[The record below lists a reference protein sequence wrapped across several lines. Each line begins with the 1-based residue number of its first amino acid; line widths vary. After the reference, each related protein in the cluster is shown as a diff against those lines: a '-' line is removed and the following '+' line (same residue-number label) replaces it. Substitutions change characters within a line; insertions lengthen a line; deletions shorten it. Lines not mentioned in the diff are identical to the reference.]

1 MNSINLHL
9 PEVAAADAPVFVS
22 SETAAAVFQWLPAVR
37 ALQQTYARP
46 MGPSAVPR
54 RTIAAGA
61 AERASLRTMT
71 AVPPGSRYYGAKLMG
86 MAFGAA
92 GRQLEYAVV
101 LFDATTGSLAA
112 IVDGNLVTAYR
123 TAATSAAALDRLAP
137 ERPASLAVLG
147 SGLEARMHTLAIAAV
162 RELHEIKIYSPTPGK
177 REAFA
182 KALGA
187 ELGVRAHAVE
197 SPAEAVGGA
206 DIVLAAARS
215 YGEKPILH
223 GAWLAPH
230 ATVVSIGSTLPDQ
243 REVDSSVVGRAGL
256 IVCDNVE
263 EVLEES
269 GDMLAARRDGV
280 EPEARCVSLNDLM
293 SGKAS
298 HTRREGEV
306 AMYKSVG
313 SGLQDV
319 VVAGMILDLAR
330 AAGLATP
337 LPIRF
342 ETKRIG

>member
-1 MNSINLHL
+1 MSTSDMNSS
-9 PEVAAADAPVFVS
+9 ARAGADAPLFVS

-37 ALQQTYARP
+37 ALQETYGRP
-46 MGPSAVPR
+46 MGPHAVPR

-86 MAFGAA
+86 MAFGPA
-92 GRQLEYAVV
+92 GRQLEYCVV
-101 LFDATTGSLAA
+101 LFDATNGSLAA

-123 TAATSAAALDRLAP
+123 TAATSAGALDRLAP
-137 ERPASLAVLG
+137 QGALRLAVLG

-162 RELHEIKIYSPTPGK
+162 RQLNEIRVFSPTPAS
-177 REAFA
+177 RAAFA
-182 KALGA
+182 DTIGT
-187 ELGVRAHAVE
+187 ELGVRVTAVG
-197 SPAEAVGGA
+197 SPAEAVAGA
-206 DIVLAAARS
+206 ELVLAAARS
-215 YGEKPILH
+215 HGEKPILH
-223 GAWLAPH
+223 GDWLESD
-230 ATVVSIGSTLPDQ
+230 ATVVSIGSTLPEQ
-243 REVDSSVVGRAGL
+243 REVDSSVVARAGL

-269 GDMLAARRDGV
+269 GDMLAARQDGLV
-280 EPEARCVSLNDLM
+280 LESKCVSLNDLM
-293 SGKAS
+293 VGKVSRGSRA
-298 HTRREGEV
+298 GAV

-330 AAGLATP
+330 TAGLAVS

>member
-1 MNSINLHL
+1 MKTS
-9 PEVAAADAPVFVS
+9 EVNPSVIGEAGTPVFVS

-37 ALQQTYARP
+37 ALQETYARP
-46 MGPSAVPR
+46 LGANAVPR
-54 RTIAAGA
+54 RTIAAGV

-86 MAFGAA
+86 MAFGPA
-92 GRQLEYAVV
+92 GRQLEYVVV
-101 LFDATTGSLAA
+101 LFDATTGSVAA
-112 IVDGNLVTAYR
+112 MVDGNLVTAYR

-137 ERPASLAVLG
+137 NGPARLAVLG

-162 RELHEIKIYSPTPGK
+162 RELSEIRVFSPTPEK

-182 KALGA
+182 NGMAA
-187 ELGVRAHAVE
+187 DLGVRSHAVD

-215 YGEKPILH
+215 YGEKPILQ

-243 REVDSSVVGRAGL
+243 REVDSSVISRAGL

-269 GDMLAARRDGV
+269 GDMLAARQEGV
-280 EPEARCVSLNDLM
+280 EPDAKCISLNALM
-293 SGKAS
+293 SGNAE
-298 HTRREGEV
+298 RPMGGIV
-306 AMYKSVG
+306 MYKSVG

-330 AAGLATP
+330 SSGLATP

>member
-1 MNSINLHL
+1 MNPSDVN
-9 PEVAAADAPVFVS
+9 PSVSAGTAAPLFVS
-22 SETAAAVFQWLPAVR
+22 SEAAAAVFQWLPAVR
-37 ALQQTYARP
+37 ALQETYARP
-46 MGPSAVPR
+46 LGPNAVPR

-86 MAFGAA
+86 MAFGQS
-92 GRQLEYAVV
+92 GRQLEYVVV

-137 ERPASLAVLG
+137 QGAARLAVLG

-162 RELHEIKIYSPTPGK
+162 RELREIRVFSPTPAK
-177 REAFA
+177 RAAFA
-182 KALGA
+182 DTIGT
-187 ELGVRAHAVE
+187 ELGVSVSAVD
-197 SPAEAVGGA
+197 SPAQAVGGA

-215 YGEKPILH
+215 HGERPILH
-223 GAWLAPH
+223 GDWLGSR

-243 REVDSSVVGRAGL
+243 REVDSSVVARAGL

-269 GDMLAARRDGV
+269 GDMLAARQQGV
-280 EPEARCVSLNDLM
+280 EPDAKCVSLNELM
-293 SGKAS
+293 AGKVNRPS
-298 HTRREGEV
+298 DGGV

-330 AAGLATP
+330 TAGLAVS

>member
-1 MNSINLHL
+1 MNPSDVN
-9 PEVAAADAPVFVS
+9 PSVSAAADAPLFVS

-37 ALQQTYARP
+37 ALQESYARP
-46 MGPSAVPR
+46 LGPHAIPR

-86 MAFGAA
+86 MAFGPS
-92 GRQLEYAVV
+92 GRQLEYVVV

-137 ERPASLAVLG
+137 QGAARLAVLG
-147 SGLEARMHTLAIAAV
+147 SGLEARMHTLAIASV
-162 RELHEIKIYSPTPGK
+162 RELHEIRVYSPTPTK
-177 REAFA
+177 RAEFA
-182 KALGA
+182 DAMGA
-187 ELGVRAHAVE
+187 ELGVRVHAVD

-223 GAWLAPH
+223 GAWLEPH
-230 ATVVSIGSTLPDQ
+230 ATVISIGSTLPDQ
-243 REVDSSVVGRAGL
+243 REVDSTVVARASL

-269 GDMLAARRDGV
+269 GDMLAARQDGV
-280 EPEARCVSLNDLM
+280 GLDAKCISLNDLM
-293 SGKAS
+293 SGKS
-298 HTRREGEV
+298 SRRRDEGAV

-330 AAGLATP
+330 AAGLAAP

>member
-1 MNSINLHL
+1 MTSSNLDL
-9 PEVAAADAPVFVS
+9 SANDAPDAPVFVS
-22 SETAAAVFQWLPAVR
+22 SEAAAAVFQWLPAVR
-37 ALQQTYARP
+37 ALQETYARP
-46 MGPSAVPR
+46 LGPQAVPR

-86 MAFGAA
+86 MAFGPA

-123 TAATSAAALDRLAP
+123 TAGTSAAALDRLAP
-137 ERPASLAVLG
+137 PGAARLAVLG

-162 RELHEIKIYSPTPGK
+162 RELQEIRIYSPTPAK
-177 REAFA
+177 RAAFA
-182 KALGA
+182 DALGS
-187 ELGVRAHAVE
+187 ELGVHAYAVD

-223 GAWLAPH
+223 GAWLASH

-243 REVDSSVVGRAGL
+243 REVDSSVVARASL
-256 IVCDNVE
+256 VVCDNVE

-269 GDMLAARRDGV
+269 GDMLAAHRDGV
-280 EPEARCVSLNDLM
+280 EPDAKCVSLNDLM
-293 SGKAS
+293 SGKVTAS
-298 HTRREGEV
+298 RREGDV

-330 AAGLATP
+330 AAGLTTP

>member
-1 MNSINLHL
+1 MNTSDMNLSASTGA
-9 PEVAAADAPVFVS
+9 VAPLFVS

-37 ALQQTYARP
+37 ALQETYARP
-46 MGPSAVPR
+46 FGPHAVPR

-86 MAFGAA
+86 MAFGPA
-92 GRQLEYAVV
+92 GRQLEYVVV

-137 ERPASLAVLG
+137 QGAARLAVLG

-162 RELHEIKIYSPTPGK
+162 RELNEIRVFSPTPAS
-177 REAFA
+177 RAAFA
-182 KALGA
+182 DKVGT
-187 ELGVRAHAVE
+187 ELGVRVSAVD
-197 SPAEAVGGA
+197 SPVKAVGGA
-206 DIVLAAARS
+206 DFVLAAARS
-215 YGEKPILH
+215 HGEKPILH
-223 GAWLAPH
+223 GDWLEPH
-230 ATVVSIGSTLPDQ
+230 ATVVSIGSTLPEQ
-243 REVDSSVVGRAGL
+243 REVDSSVVARANL

-269 GDMLAARRDGV
+269 GDMLAARRDGI
-280 EPEARCVSLNDLM
+280 EPVAKCISLNDLM
-293 SGKAS
+293 AGKVSRSSA
-298 HTRREGEV
+298 GGV

-319 VVAGMILDLAR
+319 IVAGMILDLAR
-330 AAGLATP
+330 SAALATP

>member
-1 MNSINLHL
+1 MNASVNT
-9 PEVAAADAPVFVS
+9 PGDAPLFVS
-22 SETAAAVFQWLPAVR
+22 SDTAAAVFQWLPTIRV
-37 ALQQTYARP
+37 LQQTYARP
-46 MGPSAVPR
+46 LGPQSVPR

-86 MAFGAA
+86 MAFGPA
-92 GRQLEYAVV
+92 GRQLEYVV
-101 LFDATTGSLAA
+101 ILFDATTGAIAA

-123 TAATSAAALDRLAP
+123 TAATSAAALDRLALP
-137 ERPASLAVLG
+137 GPARLAVLG

-162 RELHEIKIYSPTPGK
+162 RELQEVRVFSPTPAK
-177 REAFA
+177 RAAFA
-182 KALGA
+182 DAIGT
-187 ELGVRAHAVE
+187 ELGVRVSAVA
-197 SPAEAVGGA
+197 SPAEAVTGA

-223 GAWLAPH
+223 GDWLAPA

-243 REVDSSVVGRAGL
+243 REVDSSVVARAGL
-256 IVCDNVE
+256 IVCDNVD

-269 GDMLAARRDGV
+269 GDMIAARQDGV
-280 EPEARCVSLNDLM
+280 QPEARCFSLNELM
-293 SGKAS
+293 AGKLV
-298 HTRREGEV
+298 RPDGV

-330 AAGLATP
+330 TAGLATP
-337 LPIRF
+337 LPVRF
-342 ETKRIG
+342 EPKRVG

>member
-1 MNSINLHL
+1 MNTSDLKS
-9 PEVAAADAPVFVS
+9 PVSTAADAPLFVS
-22 SETAAAVFQWLPAVR
+22 SETAAAVFQWRPAVR
-37 ALQQTYARP
+37 ALQETYARP
-46 MGPSAVPR
+46 LGPQAVPR

-86 MAFGAA
+86 MAFGPA
-92 GRQLEYAVV
+92 GRQLEYVVV

-137 ERPASLAVLG
+137 QGAARLAVLG
-147 SGLEARMHTLAIAAV
+147 SGLEARMHTLAIASV
-162 RELHEIKIYSPTPGK
+162 RELHEIRVFSPTPAK
-177 REAFA
+177 RAAFA
-182 KALGA
+182 AEMSA
-187 ELGVRAHAVE
+187 ELGIPARAVE
-197 SPAEAVGGA
+197 SPAEAAGGA

-215 YGEKPILH
+215 YGEKPILQ
-223 GAWLAPH
+223 GAWLEPH

-243 REVDSSVVGRAGL
+243 REVDSSVVARAGL

-269 GDMLAARRDGV
+269 GDMLAARKDGA
-280 EPEARCVSLNDLM
+280 EPDAKCISLNDLLA
-293 SGKAS
+293 GKAD
-298 HTRREGEV
+298 RPAGGI

-337 LPIRF
+337 LPIHF

>member
-1 MNSINLHL
+1 MSTSNVNPS
-9 PEVAAADAPVFVS
+9 VSAAAGAPLFVS

-37 ALQQTYARP
+37 ALQETYARP
-46 MGPSAVPR
+46 MGPHAVPR
-54 RTIAAGA
+54 RTIAAGV

-86 MAFGAA
+86 MAFGQE
-92 GRQLEYAVV
+92 GRQLEYVVV

-112 IVDGNLVTAYR
+112 ILDGNLVTAYR
-123 TAATSAAALDRLAP
+123 TAATSAAALDHLAP
-137 ERPASLAVLG
+137 PGGARLAVLG

-162 RELHEIKIYSPTPGK
+162 RELHEIRVYSPTPAK
-177 REAFA
+177 RAAFA
-182 KALGA
+182 EGIGA
-187 ELGVRAHAVE
+187 ELGVHVRAVDSA
-197 SPAEAVGGA
+197 AEAVGGA

-215 YGEKPILH
+215 YGEKPILQ
-223 GAWLAPH
+223 GAWLEPH

-243 REVDSSVVGRAGL
+243 REVDSSVVARAEL

-269 GDMLAARRDGV
+269 GDMLAARQAGI
-280 EPEARCVSLNDLM
+280 EPDKKCFSLNELM
-293 SGKAS
+293 CGKVRRTSGDG
-298 HTRREGEV
+298 TV
-306 AMYKSVG
+306 VMYKSVG

-330 AAGLATP
+330 SAGLATP

-342 ETKRIG
+342 EPKRIG

>member
-1 MNSINLHL
+1 MNLMDMNPSVI
-9 PEVAAADAPVFVS
+9 ADVNAPLFVS

-37 ALQQTYARP
+37 ALQETYARP
-46 MGPSAVPR
+46 LGPHAVPR
-54 RTIAAGA
+54 RTIAAGT

-86 MAFGAA
+86 MAFGPA
-92 GRQLEYAVV
+92 GRQLEYVV
-101 LFDATTGSLAA
+101 ILFDATTGSLAA

-123 TAATSAAALDRLAP
+123 TAATSAAALDRVAP
-137 ERPASLAVLG
+137 RTSARLAVLG

-162 RELHEIKIYSPTPGK
+162 RELREITVFSPTPAK
-177 REAFA
+177 RAAFA
-182 KALGA
+182 DTIGT
-187 ELGVRAHAVE
+187 ELGIPARAVD

-215 YGEKPILH
+215 HGEKPILH
-223 GAWLAPH
+223 GSWLEPH

-243 REVDSSVVGRAGL
+243 REVDSSVVARAGL

-269 GDMLAARRDGV
+269 GDMLAARKDGV
-280 EPEARCVSLNDLM
+280 VLDAKCVSLNDLM
-293 SGKAS
+293 AGKVSSG
-298 HTRREGEV
+298 RREGAV

-330 AAGLATP
+330 TAGLAVP

>member
-1 MNSINLHL
+1 MSSF
-9 PEVAAADAPVFVS
+9 EVNPPASAAADAPVFVS
-22 SETAAAVFQWLPAVR
+22 SDTAAAVFEWLPAVR
-37 ALQQTYARP
+37 ALQDTYARP
-46 MGPSAVPR
+46 SGAHAVPR

-92 GRQLEYAVV
+92 GRQLEYVVV

-112 IVDGNLVTAYR
+112 FVDGNLVTAYR

-137 ERPASLAVLG
+137 SGAARLAVLG

-162 RELHEIKIYSPTPGK
+162 RELHEVRVYSPTPAK
-177 REAFA
+177 RTAFA
-182 KALGA
+182 ETIGA
-187 ELGVRAHAVE
+187 ELGVRVSAVE
-197 SPAEAVGGA
+197 SPAEAAGGA

-223 GAWLAPH
+223 GDWLTSD

-243 REVDSSVVGRAGL
+243 REVDSSVVARAGL

-269 GDMLAARRDGV
+269 GDMLAARQDGHA
-280 EPEARCVSLNDLM
+280 PDAKCVSLNDLM
-293 SGKAS
+293 AGKAS
-298 HTRREGEV
+298 RPSGV

-319 VVAGMILDLAR
+319 VVAGMILDRAR
-330 AAGLATP
+330 AAGLAAQ

-342 ETKRIG
+342 EPKRIG

>member
-1 MNSINLHL
+1 MKTSDLNSSLSTG
-9 PEVAAADAPVFVS
+9 AGAPVFVS

-37 ALQQTYARP
+37 ALQETYARP
-46 MGPSAVPR
+46 LGAGAVPR

-86 MAFGAA
+86 MAFGPA
-92 GRQLEYAVV
+92 GRQLEYVVV

-112 IVDGNLVTAYR
+112 VVDGNLVTAYR

-137 ERPASLAVLG
+137 HRRACLAVLG
-147 SGLEARMHTLAIAAV
+147 SGLEARMHTLAIASI
-162 RELHEIKIYSPTPGK
+162 RELSEIRVFSPTAAK

-182 KALGA
+182 DAMAA
-187 ELGVRAHAVE
+187 ELGVRACAVE

-215 YGEKPILH
+215 YGEKPILQ
-223 GAWLAPH
+223 GEWLAPH

-243 REVDSSVVGRAGL
+243 REVDSSVVARAGL

-280 EPEARCVSLNDLM
+280 EPDAKCISLNDLM
-293 SGKAS
+293 SGRAA
-298 HTRREGEV
+298 RVEGAM

-330 AAGLATP
+330 SAGLATP

>member
-1 MNSINLHL
+1 
-9 PEVAAADAPVFVS
+9 
-22 SETAAAVFQWLPAVR
+22 
-37 ALQQTYARP
+37 
-46 MGPSAVPR
+46 
-54 RTIAAGA
+54 
-61 AERASLRTMT
+61 MT

-86 MAFGAA
+86 MAFGPA
-92 GRQLEYAVV
+92 GRQLEYVVV

-137 ERPASLAVLG
+137 PGAARLAVLG

-162 RELHEIKIYSPTPGK
+162 RELREIRVFSPTPAK
-177 REAFA
+177 RAAFA
-182 KALGA
+182 GTMST
-187 ELGVRAHAVE
+187 ELGVPARAVD

-215 YGEKPILH
+215 HGEKPILQ
-223 GAWLAPH
+223 GAWLEPH
-230 ATVVSIGSTLPDQ
+230 ATVVSIGSTLPEQ
-243 REVDSSVVGRAGL
+243 REVDSSVVARAGL
-256 IVCDNVE
+256 IVCDNVD

-269 GDMLAARRDGV
+269 GDMLAARKDGV
-280 EPEARCVSLNDLM
+280 VPDAKCVSLNDLM
-293 SGKAS
+293 AGKAS
-298 HTRREGEV
+298 LDRREGTV

-330 AAGLATP
+330 TAGLAVP

>member
-1 MNSINLHL
+1 MMNTSTLSSA
-9 PEVAAADAPVFVS
+9 EAPLFVS
-22 SETAAAVFQWLPAVR
+22 SETAAAVFQWLPAIR
-37 ALQQTYARP
+37 ALQETYARP
-46 MGPSAVPR
+46 QGPHAVPR

-61 AERASLRTMT
+61 AERATLRIMS

-86 MAFGAA
+86 MAFGPA

-101 LFDATTGSLAA
+101 LFDATTGTLAA

-137 ERPASLAVLG
+137 AGGASLAVLG
-147 SGLEARMHTLAIAAV
+147 SGLEARMHTLAIASV
-162 RELHEIKIYSPTPGK
+162 RQLAEVRVYSPTPAK
-177 REAFA
+177 RTAFA
-182 KALGA
+182 DEMRA
-187 ELGVRAHAVE
+187 ELGVNVRAVG

-206 DIVLAAARS
+206 DIALAAARS
-215 YGEKPILH
+215 YGEKPILQ
-223 GAWLAPH
+223 GAWLEPH

-243 REVDSSVVGRAGL
+243 REVDSSVVARAGL
-256 IVCDNVE
+256 IVCDNVD

-269 GDMLAARRDGV
+269 GDMLAARQDGAA
-280 EPEARCVSLNDLM
+280 PEGKCFSLNDLLT
-293 SGKAS
+293 GKVGR
-298 HTRREGEV
+298 TGGI

-330 AAGLATP
+330 STGRAEA

-342 ETKRIG
+342 ETKHIG

>member
-1 MNSINLHL
+1 MNPSN
-9 PEVAAADAPVFVS
+9 PVSAAAPLFVS
-22 SETAAAVFQWLPAVR
+22 SEAAAAVFQWLPAVR

-46 MGPSAVPR
+46 LGPAAVPR

-71 AVPPGSRYYGAKLMG
+71 AVPPGLRYYGAKLMG
-86 MAFGAA
+86 MAFGPQ
-92 GRQLEYAVV
+92 GRQLEYVVV

-112 IVDGNLVTAYR
+112 FIDGNLVTAYR

-137 ERPASLAVLG
+137 QEAASLGVLG

-162 RELHEIKIYSPTPGK
+162 RRLQEIRVYSPTPAK
-177 REAFA
+177 RAAFA
-182 KALGA
+182 EDLRAQ
-187 ELGVRAHAVE
+187 LGVNVRAVD
-197 SPAEAVGGA
+197 SPEEAAGGA

-215 YGEKPILH
+215 YGEKPTLH
-223 GAWLAPH
+223 GDWLEPH

-243 REVDSSVVGRAGL
+243 REVDSSVVARAAL
-256 IVCDNVE
+256 IVCDDVA

-269 GDMLAARRDGV
+269 GDMLAARQDGLA
-280 EPEARCVSLNDLM
+280 PDDKCFSLNQLI
-293 SGKAS
+293 SGQVARPGGKV
-298 HTRREGEV
+298 V

-330 AAGLATP
+330 SAGTAVP
-337 LPIRF
+337 LSAHF
-342 ETKRIG
+342 EPKRIG

>member
-1 MNSINLHL
+1 MSSSNANPS
-9 PEVAAADAPVFVS
+9 VSAAADAPVFVS

-37 ALQQTYARP
+37 ALQETYARAL
-46 MGPSAVPR
+46 GPHAVPR
-54 RTIAAGA
+54 RTIAAGV

-86 MAFGAA
+86 MAFGPA

-137 ERPASLAVLG
+137 QGGARLAVLG

-162 RELHEIKIYSPTPGK
+162 RELREIRIYSPTPTK
-177 REAFA
+177 RTAFA
-182 KALGA
+182 DAMGA
-187 ELGVRAHAVE
+187 ELGVRARAVD

-215 YGEKPILH
+215 YGEEPILH
-223 GAWLAPH
+223 GAWLEPH

-243 REVDSSVVGRAGL
+243 REVDSSVVARAGL

-269 GDMLAARRDGV
+269 GDMLAARKDGV
-280 EPEARCVSLNDLM
+280 VLDGKCISLNDLM
-293 SGKAS
+293 SGKLS
-298 HTRREGEV
+298 LSREGGV

-319 VVAGMILDLAR
+319 VIAGMILDLAR

>member
-1 MNSINLHL
+1 MNSSNTT
-9 PEVAAADAPVFVS
+9 PPASAQANAPVFVS

-37 ALQQTYARP
+37 ALQETYARP
-46 MGPSAVPR
+46 LGPHSVPR
-54 RTIAAGA
+54 RTIAAGT

-86 MAFGAA
+86 MAFGPA
-92 GRQLEYAVV
+92 GRQLEYVVV

-112 IVDGNLVTAYR
+112 MVDGNLVTAYR

-137 ERPASLAVLG
+137 RAPARLAVLG
-147 SGLEARMHTLAIAAV
+147 SGLEARMHTHAIAAV
-162 RELHEIKIYSPTPGK
+162 RQLSEITVFSPTPGK

-182 KALGA
+182 GTMAA
-187 ELGVRAHAVE
+187 ELGVRARAVD

-215 YGEKPILH
+215 YGEKPILQ
-223 GAWLAPH
+223 GAWLASH

-243 REVDSSVVGRAGL
+243 REVDSSVVALAGL

-269 GDMLAARRDGV
+269 GDMLAAREDGV
-280 EPEARCVSLNDLM
+280 APDAKCISLNELM
-293 SGKAS
+293 SGKAD
-298 HTRREGEV
+298 RPEGAM

-330 AAGLATP
+330 SAGLATP

>member
-1 MNSINLHL
+1 MNSTNPNH
-9 PEVAAADAPVFVS
+9 PESTTANAPVFVS
-22 SETAAAVFQWLPAVR
+22 SEAAAAVFQWLPAVR
-37 ALQQTYARP
+37 VLQETYARP
-46 MGPSAVPR
+46 MGANAVPR

-101 LFDATTGSLAA
+101 LFDAATGSLAA
-112 IVDGNLVTAYR
+112 IVDGNLVTGYR

-137 ERPASLAVLG
+137 DRPASLAVLG
-147 SGLEARMHTLAIAAV
+147 SGLEARMHTLAIASV
-162 RELHEIKIYSPTPGK
+162 RQLHEIRVYSPTPGK

-187 ELGVRAHAVE
+187 ELGVRAHAVD

-215 YGEKPILH
+215 YGEKPILL
-223 GAWLAPH
+223 GEWLAPDT
-230 ATVVSIGSTLPDQ
+230 TVVSIGSTLPDQ
-243 REVDSSVVGRAGL
+243 REVDSSVVARASL

-280 EPEARCVSLNDLM
+280 GTEAKCISLNDLM

-298 HTRREGEV
+298 GARREGEV
-306 AMYKSVG
+306 VMYKSVG

-330 AAGLATP
+330 AARLATP

>member
-1 MNSINLHL
+1 MKASDVNPSVSA
-9 PEVAAADAPVFVS
+9 EAGAPVFVS

-37 ALQQTYARP
+37 ALQETYARP
-46 MGPSAVPR
+46 LGAHAVPR
-54 RTIAAGA
+54 RTIAAGT

-86 MAFGAA
+86 MAFGPA
-92 GRQLEYAVV
+92 GRQLEYVVV
-101 LFDATTGSLAA
+101 LFDATTGSVAA
-112 IVDGNLVTAYR
+112 MVDGNLVTAYR

-137 ERPASLAVLG
+137 QGTARLAVLG
-147 SGLEARMHTLAIAAV
+147 SGLEARMHTLAIASV
-162 RELHEIKIYSPTPGK
+162 RALSEIRVFSPTPEK

-182 KALGA
+182 SGMTAD
-187 ELGVRAHAVE
+187 LGVRSRAVD

-215 YGEKPILH
+215 YGEKPILQ

-243 REVDSSVVGRAGL
+243 REVDSSVIARADL

-280 EPEARCVSLNDLM
+280 EPDAKCISLNGLM
-293 SGKAS
+293 
-298 HTRREGEV
+298 TGEV
-306 AMYKSVG
+306 ERAKDGIAMYKSVG
-313 SGLQDV
+313 SGLQ
-319 VVAGMILDLAR
+319 GMRMAALAQPP
-330 AAGLATP
+330 AC
-337 LPIRF
+337 
-342 ETKRIG
+342 

>member
-1 MNSINLHL
+1 MNPPDIKPSVSA
-9 PEVAAADAPVFVS
+9 EADAPLFVS

-37 ALQQTYARP
+37 ALQETYARP
-46 MGPSAVPR
+46 LGPHAVPR
-54 RTIAAGA
+54 RMIAAGA

-86 MAFGAA
+86 MAFGPA
-92 GRQLEYAVV
+92 GRQLEYVVV

-137 ERPASLAVLG
+137 QGAARLAVLG

-162 RELHEIKIYSPTPGK
+162 RELHEIRVFSPTPAK
-177 REAFA
+177 RAAFA
-182 KALGA
+182 DAMGA
-187 ELGVRAHAVE
+187 ELGVRTRAVD

-215 YGEKPILH
+215 YGEKPTLQ
-223 GAWLAPH
+223 GAWLEPD

-243 REVDSSVVGRAGL
+243 REVDSSVVDRAGL
-256 IVCDNVE
+256 VVCDNVE

-269 GDMLAARRDGV
+269 GDMIAARQEGV
-280 EPEARCVSLNDLM
+280 EPDAKCISLNDLM

-298 HTRREGEV
+298 RPSGEKGV

-330 AAGLATP
+330 AAGLAAP

>member
-223 GAWLAPH
+223 GEWLAPH

-243 REVDSSVVGRAGL
+243 REVDSSVVARAGL

-263 EVLEES
+263 EVLEDS

-280 EPEARCVSLNDLM
+280 EPEAKCVSLNDLM

>member
-1 MNSINLHL
+1 MNPSDVSPSVN
-9 PEVAAADAPVFVS
+9 AGADAPLFVS

-37 ALQQTYARP
+37 ALQETYARP
-46 MGPSAVPR
+46 LGPQAVPR

-86 MAFGAA
+86 MAFGPA
-92 GRQLEYAVV
+92 GRQLEYVVV

-137 ERPASLAVLG
+137 QGPARLAVLG

-162 RELHEIKIYSPTPGK
+162 RELQEISVFSPTPSK
-177 REAFA
+177 RAAFA
-182 KALGA
+182 DTIGS
-187 ELGVRAHAVE
+187 ELGVRARAVD

-215 YGEKPILH
+215 HGEKPILY
-223 GAWLAPH
+223 GDWLASH
-230 ATVVSIGSTLPDQ
+230 ATVVSIGSTLPEQ
-243 REVDSSVVGRAGL
+243 REVDSSAVARAGL

-269 GDMLAARRDGV
+269 GDMLAARRDGI
-280 EPEARCVSLNDLM
+280 EPAAKCVSLNDLM
-293 SGKAS
+293 AGKVGRSSG
-298 HTRREGEV
+298 EGGV

-330 AAGLATP
+330 AAGLAAP